1 MKTAQRARLHKAAN
15 DDQRI
20 PWGNRDAVDAIFRTI
35 AEQQRLT
42 AWRER
47 WNEIEEEV

>member
-20 PWGNRDAVDAIFRTI
+20 PWGNRDAVDDIFRTI
-35 AEQQRLT
+35 AREQVRSTKKGESQ
-42 AWRER
+42 
-47 WNEIEEEV
+47 